1 MARSNTVVMTTKATM
16 NGLKN
21 LDCGI
26 TDLGLKN
33 RNQRKERHSVHVEM
47 HILTVHGC
55 LSESLCLSMDMIVEE

>member
-26 TDLGLKN
+26 TDLGL
-33 RNQRKERHSVHVEM
+33 RTGIRKERHSVHVEM

-55 LSESLCLSMDMIVEE
+55 LSESLCLSMNVIIEE

>member
-26 TDLGLKN
+26 TDLGLRTGIREKKGT
-33 RNQRKERHSVHVEM
+33 QFTWKCTFS
-47 HILTVHGC
+47 
-55 LSESLCLSMDMIVEE
+55 LSMAVFLNLFACP